1 VRLTIAHSDLALLL
15 PRPGSS
21 VELVPRLR
29 RQNPRKFCELQLST
43 PRLQGAFS
51 DEVSTLGAVPMKIRV
66 ERTVRSAILTTM
78 LAGGAVLV
86 GCATTPPPEQ
96 RPAPPP
102 PPPRGVVYQQP
113 APPPVNANVY
123 AYPLRGQTPEQQD
136 RDHYEC
142 SIWATQQTG
151 FDPSAPGVPPQ
162 QQVHVVSGPP
172 PGSGTVAGAFT
183 GAILGAV
190 IGGPY
195 HGCRRCN
202 RHGGGA
208 ECPPI
213 NDVHRDRS
221 ARTRADPAE
230 GGQLPACARCVS
242 RCARLQRQVTI

>member
-1 VRLTIAHSDLALLL
+1 
-15 PRPGSS
+15 
-21 VELVPRLR
+21 
-29 RQNPRKFCELQLST
+29 
-43 PRLQGAFS
+43 
-51 DEVSTLGAVPMKIRV
+51 MKIRI
-66 ERTVRSAILTTM
+66 ERGLRCAILATT
-78 LAGGAVLV
+78 LAGCVVLV

-123 AYPLRGQTPEQQD
+123 AYPTRGQTPEQQD

-162 QQVHVVSGPP
+162 QQVHIVSGPP
-172 PGSGTVAGAFT
+172 PGSGTAAGAVT

-195 HGCRRCN
+195 RGP
-202 RHGGGA
+202 GPALAGAIVGGA
-208 ECPPI
+208 IGTAAEQ
-213 NDVHRDRS
+213 N
-221 ARTRADPAE
+221 ARQSQTVTVTDQRALA
-230 GGQLPACARCVS
+230 QIQQKAANYRRALAACLDARGYSVK
-242 RCARLQRQVTI
+242 